1 MTLLPLDALSLSYV
15 VFAKQAYIVFAKL
28 HQSKPS
34 QANLWLPSAGQL
46 PCCSLSLS
54 HSFKALL

>member
-15 VFAKQAYIVFAKL
+15 VFAKEASAQGNVL

-34 QANLWLPSAGQL
+34 QANLWLPSARQL

>member
-15 VFAKQAYIVFAKL
+15 VFAKQVSAQGNVL

-34 QANLWLPSAGQL
+34 QTNLWLPSA
-46 PCCSLSLS
+46 
-54 HSFKALL
+54 